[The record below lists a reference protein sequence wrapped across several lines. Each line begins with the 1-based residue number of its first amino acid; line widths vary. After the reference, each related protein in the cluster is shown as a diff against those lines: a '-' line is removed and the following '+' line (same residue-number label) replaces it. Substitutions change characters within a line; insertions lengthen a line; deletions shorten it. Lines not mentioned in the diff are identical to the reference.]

1 MFQESAEA
9 ASLIL
14 GGASLGWVLLFS
26 FVAAPTAY
34 KTFDGGRADRVVKE
48 TIKAGHGVL
57 AAVILLAGLAGLFA
71 GSVAGAVVYV
81 VAAIFALCCQWA
93 LAPRTDKPIMGH
105 RVYKTARIVAS
116 ALTASV
122 LPIIAAAIVLTLM
135 GI

>member
-1 MFQESAEA
+1 MFHDSAEA
-9 ASLIL
+9 ISLIL

-34 KTFDGGRADRVVKE
+34 KIFDGGRADRVVKE

-57 AAVILLAGLAGLFA
+57 AGVILLAALAGLFS
-71 GSVAGAVVYV
+71 GSIAGAVVYG
-81 VAAIFALCCQWA
+81 VAAIFTLCCQWA
-93 LAPRTDKPIMGH
+93 LAPRTDKPIIGH
-105 RVYKTARIVAS
+105 KVYKTARIVAS

-122 LPIIAAAIVLTLM
+122 LPIVIAAIVLTMM